1 MTKQKEFY
9 GHGKLLLTGEYAVL
23 DGAKAIA
30 LPTKL
35 GQRLIVK
42 PTRGS
47 DLIWESRDSSGNV
60 WFDANIS
67 LFDFKPLKT
76 SNEEIAA
83 SLGKLLK
90 NSVRLNSEF
99 LDKWNGYKVRSE
111 LEFPNNWGLGSSS
124 TLTYIVALWA
134 DVNPFFLHF
143 KISNGSG
150 YDIAC
155 AGADGPIEYSLKN
168 DEIKYAEID
177 FEPSFSD
184 KLYFVHLNKKQ
195 DSEAEIKKYLKEGK
209 SRKEVASKISA
220 ISEKIVVCKAL
231 SEFESLIAEHEDI
244 MAKSLKVEKVKDEL
258 FSDYWGSMKSLG
270 AWGGD
275 FALATSDKSA
285 ADTTTYFKDKGY
297 SDVLTYNDLILT

>member
-1 MTKQKEFY
+1 MAKHKEFY

-35 GQRLIVK
+35 GQKLTVK

-47 DLIWESRDSSGNV
+47 DLIWESKDKSGES
-60 WFDANIS
+60 WFEANIS

-76 SNEEIAA
+76 TDEEIATK
-83 SLGKLLK
+83 LGKLLK
-90 NSVRLNSEF
+90 NAVRLNSEF
-99 LDKWNGYKVRSE
+99 LDKWNGYKVITE
-111 LEFPNNWGLGSSS
+111 LEFPTNWGLGSSS
-124 TLTYIVALWA
+124 TLTYILAQWA

-143 KISNGSG
+143 KNSDGSG

-155 AGADGPIEYSLKN
+155 AGAEGPLEYSLKD

-177 FEPSFSD
+177 YNPSFAD

-195 DSEAEIKKYLKEGK
+195 DSETEIRRYLKEAK
-209 SRKEVASKISA
+209 SRKDVANKING
-220 ISEKIVVCKAL
+220 ISEKIISCKSL
-231 SEFESLIAEHEDI
+231 KDFEGLINEHEDI
-244 MAKSLKVEKVKDEL
+244 MSKALQMDKIKDST

-275 FALATSDKSA
+275 FALATSDRSNG
-285 ADTTTYFKDKGY
+285 DTVSYFKDKGY
-297 SDVLTYNDLILT
+297 TDVLSYSELILS